1 MLPGEP
7 IIDNTESNTLCNF
20 LNNALKEEGP
30 GTNLDIATAFFNIQA
45 FAMVKDNIKGVKKF
59 RLLLGK
65 SPEFQNDQT
74 LGDYLLESIKGEIE
88 GFELQKE
95 TDETVK
101 YFIEFLSQ
109 ENVEVRLFK
118 EFLHGK
124 AYIFDDIMVMGS
136 SNFTASGLTHDGEL
150 NTWTQRPQAVY
161 TRKEWFD
168 KFWNK
173 SVDFKEELLTLLEDS
188 RFGSRKYTPYEIYI
202 KSLFELQK
210 DDIKVQETDERD
222 SDSLVNLVEFQED
235 AVHRVLSRLK
245 KYGGVIVADSVGLGK
260 TYIALKV
267 IEYFQLQNRKN
278 RTLIICPAQIRDLV
292 WRKELKDKVLPEYI
306 LSQEEIGSMNY
317 LEKAKE
323 AVGDR
328 LDEIELVVV
337 DESHNFRN
345 PLSNRW
351 EHLFELI
358 NDHISTAGKKPKIL
372 FLTATPIN
380 NSPWDLYWQIMLL
393 FSMDRTAFIKENI
406 SDLQEFF
413 RKVESDPSLLND
425 LLNEISI
432 RRTRDYII
440 KNYPET
446 YIGEGE
452 NRQKIVFPERVL
464 ENIDYELDKTYKGM
478 YKEIADTISNK
489 LTMAYYRLL
498 EYRKEEP
505 QTEEEIMQLGRMIS
519 IGGIFRTMLLKR
531 LESSVDSFRI
541 SIGRQVKFLKTF
553 KEALK
558 HGKTFGKT
566 DFNKL
571 LKKVDSLS
579 LDDVEDYLDKFNNLE
594 GIEFSNFN
602 KDKYYFEE
610 LCEDLDTDIKLLK
623 HILDK
628 VKTIKP
634 AEDAKLNVLKEKLL
648 ELSKDGQI
656 ILFAYYADTLNYIY
670 QNIKDDPTFSSLN
683 IEAISS
689 SGLTSKNPSQRRKI
703 LEKFSSGEI
712 NILLST
718 DVLSEGQNLQSAKYL
733 INYDLHWNP
742 TRMVQRAGRID
753 RIGSKYEKIYI
764 YNFFPEKEL
773 EELLNLLKI
782 LQHKITN
789 INDSLGLDGT
799 ILGEPIKPKV
809 FGIIRAI
816 KDKDKNVFKELED
829 DSFAGGEMFYQPLKD
844 FMKEHA
850 IEEIEQIPY
859 GVHSGLKKGSITG
872 IFFYYKYDDDF
883 NYWYLYDINNEELIT
898 NKTEIAKFIVCDSK
912 ETRDIPN
919 FFEKVY
925 DINGYIINDI
935 EQNYKNIEAQNQ
947 ENKSKEW
954 DTSSSTKFLKKM
966 MDALDYEVNEH
977 LMEYPADEKV
987 ENQLNRVQEKLG
999 YTPLTKKRLQTLRKI
1014 QKGFKKDYNWKKT
1027 LQRLDNFLKDKE
1039 TYNNN
1044 KIDPFDKSKLKLVT
1058 IDFIS

>member
-1 MLPGEP
+1 MLPTEV
-7 IIDNTESNTLCNF
+7 IDNSE
-20 LNNALKEEGP
+20 NNKLVGFLKEALNDNQD
-30 GTNLDIATAFFNIQA
+30 TQFDIATAFFDIKAFGMIQ
-45 FAMVKDNIKGVKKF
+45 DELNGIKRF

-65 SPEFQNDQT
+65 VPDIETDQT
-74 LGDYLLESIKGEIE
+74 LGDILKEKLVDEIE
-88 GFELQKE
+88 DFDL
-95 TDETVK
+95 TRSNDEMVTS
-101 YFIEFLSQ
+101 FIEFLKQ
-109 ENVEVRLFK
+109 EYVEVRLFEK
-118 EFLHGK
+118 FLHGK
-124 AYIFDDIMVMGS
+124 TYIFQDRAVSGS
-136 SNFTASGLTHDGEL
+136 SNFTAAGLTRYGEL
-150 NTWTQRPQAVY
+150 NQWGMKSIADY
-161 TRKEWFD
+161 LRKEWFE
-168 KFWNK
+168 KFWDQSK
-173 SVDFKEELLTLLEDS
+173 DFKEELTELFESS
-188 RFGSRKYTPYEIYI
+188 RFGSHKYTPYEIYI

-210 DDIKVQETDERD
+210 EDIKIQENDGKD
-222 SDSLVNLVEFQED
+222 LDSLVNLVEFQED

-267 IEYFQLQNRKN
+267 IEYFHLQNRKN
-278 RTLIICPAQIRDLV
+278 RTLIVCPAQIRDLM
-292 WRKELKDKVLPEYI
+292 WRKELKDKVLPEHI
-306 LSQEEIGSMNY
+306 LSQEEIGSENY

-323 AVGDR
+323 AVGDH
-328 LDEIELVVV
+328 LDEIELIVV

-358 NDHISTAGKKPKIL
+358 NDHISTESKKPKIL

-393 FSMDRTAFIKENI
+393 FSMNRATFIKENI
-406 SDLQEFF
+406 PDLQEFF

-452 NRQKIVFPERVL
+452 NKQKIVFPERAL
-464 ENIDYELDKTYKGM
+464 ENINYELDKTYKGM
-478 YKEIADTISNK
+478 YKEIADIISDK
-489 LTMAYYRLL
+489 LTMAYYRML

-505 QTEEEIMQLGRMIS
+505 QTEEEVMQLGRMIS

-541 SIGRQVKFLKTF
+541 SIGRQVKFLESL

-558 HGKTFGKT
+558 HGKTFGKME
-566 DFNKL
+566 FNKL

-579 LDDVEDYLDKFNNLE
+579 LDDVEEYLDKFGNLE
-594 GIEFSNFN
+594 GIEFSDFN
-602 KDKYYFEE
+602 KDKYHFEE
-610 LCEDLDTDIKLLK
+610 LCEDIDVDIRLLNQ
-623 HILDK
+623 ILNK
-628 VKTIKP
+628 VNTIKP
-634 AEDAKLNVLKEKLL
+634 VDDAKLNVLKEKLL

-656 ILFAYYADTLNYIY
+656 VLFAYYADTLNYIY
-670 QNIKDDPTFSSLN
+670 QAIIEDPRFSNLN
-683 IEAISS
+683 IQAISS
-689 SGLTSKNPSQRRKI
+689 SGQTSKNPSQRGKI
-703 LEKFSSGEI
+703 LEEFSSGKT
-712 NILLST
+712 NILIST

-782 LQHKITN
+782 LQYKITN

-816 KDKDKNVFKELED
+816 KDKDKNVFKELEE

-844 FMKEHA
+844 FMREQA

-859 GVHSGLKKGSITG
+859 GVHSGLKNGSITG
-872 IFFYYKYDDDF
+872 IFFYYKYADDF
-883 NYWYLYDINNEELIT
+883 NYWYLYDINSEEIIT
-898 NKTEIAKFIVCDSK
+898 NKTEISQFIACDSK
-912 ETRDIPN
+912 GTRYIPH

-925 DINGYIINDI
+925 DINSYILEDI
-935 EQNYKNIEAQNQ
+935 ERNYKNMEAQTQ
-947 ENKSKEW
+947 ENKW
-954 DTSSSTKFLKKM
+954 DISPSTKFLKKM

-987 ENQLNRVQEKLG
+987 EKQLKRVQEKLG
-999 YTPLTKKRLQTLRKI
+999 YAPLTKKRLQTLRKI
-1014 QKGFKKDYNWKKT
+1014 QKEFKKDYDWNKT
-1027 LQRLDNFLKDKE
+1027 LQNLDDFLKDKE

-1044 KIDPFDKSKLKLVT
+1044 RMDPFDKSELKLVT